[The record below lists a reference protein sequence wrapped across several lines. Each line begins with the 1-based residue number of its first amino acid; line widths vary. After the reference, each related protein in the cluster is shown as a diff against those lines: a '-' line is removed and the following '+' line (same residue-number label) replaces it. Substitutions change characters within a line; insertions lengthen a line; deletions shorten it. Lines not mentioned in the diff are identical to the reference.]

1 MRINQPHYLAYM
13 KAIKLYLVFLL
24 VTLLSISK
32 LEAQVVTEYS
42 QNEIYNYL
50 SRMDQKGLVI
60 FNDLIRPL
68 SRTYI
73 KSCLDSLQTKAQQLS
88 TIEKKELAFYLRDY
102 TDMLA
107 LPEGSSENRNTY
119 FKKDPFGRFR
129 SIAIQSKDFSL
140 RVDPILQY
148 GTFQG
153 KDQSVTQY
161 GSGFNLYGYAGKHWG
176 FYLSF
181 NDVNE
186 KGKGIDTTW
195 SFSPQTGHSTRI
207 AANQQSHNYSQLRA
221 GIYYQF
227 KNGSIGFGQDQL
239 SYGYGENGR
248 IVLSNKAPTY
258 PHIRFDY
265 SPLPWLSFNY
275 THAWLNSNIID
286 SSRTYNTGTTTY
298 GGRREQYINKYMAQH
313 SISFRI
319 KRGLHISLGESIV
332 YSDQLNAGYLIPISF
347 FKAFEIQNANR
358 NINAGANSQLFL
370 SVSSRNNIKN
380 THLYGTLFIDEVRL
394 SAIASSEKSRNQLG
408 YTLGASVTDIGLPYL
423 TATVEYT
430 RINPFAYRNLLPAQ
444 NYSHY
449 GYSLGDWM
457 GNNADRFL
465 FNLKYTPIPRLKLL
479 AQYQYI
485 RKGGAG
491 TLDQQYFQ
499 QPQPPFLFN
508 YMFNQ
513 NELFFQSQYELY
525 NNLYITGSYRT
536 QNNGFSQGFLGF
548 RYGF

>member
-1 MRINQPHYLAYM
+1 M
-13 KAIKLYLVFLL
+13 KAIKLYLLFFLGI
-24 VTLLSISK
+24 LLSISQ

-42 QNEIYNYL
+42 QNEVYNYL
-50 SRMDQKGLVI
+50 SRMDQKGLVT
-60 FNDLIRPL
+60 FHDLIRPL

-73 KSCLDSLQTKAQQLS
+73 KSCLDSLQVKTNQLT
-88 TIEKKELAFYLRDY
+88 TIERKELDFYLRDF
-102 TDMLA
+102 TDGLE
-107 LPEGSSENRNTY
+107 LPNGSGEIRNTY
-119 FKKDPFGRFR
+119 FTKDPFGRFR
-129 SIAIQSKDFSL
+129 SIALHSKNFRM

-148 GTFQG
+148 GTYQG

-186 KGKGIDTTW
+186 KGKGIDTTRG
-195 SFSPQTGHSTRI
+195 FTPETGFSTRI
-207 AANQQSHNYSQLRA
+207 ALNGKSHNYSQIRA

-258 PHIRFDY
+258 PLIRFDFA
-265 SPLPWLSFNY
+265 PFPWLRFNY
-275 THAWLNSNIID
+275 THAWLNSDIID

-298 GGRREQYINKYMAQH
+298 GGRREQFINKYMAQH
-313 SISFRI
+313 SIQFRI

-347 FKAFEIQNANR
+347 FKVFEIQQANN

-380 THLYGTLFIDEVRL
+380 THLYGTIFIDEVRL
-394 SAIASSEKSRNQLG
+394 SAIANSEKSRNQLG
-408 YTLGASVTDIGLPYL
+408 FTLGASVTDLGLPYL

-430 RINPFAYRNLLPAQ
+430 RINPFVYRNLLPAQ
-444 NYSHY
+444 NYTHY

-457 GNNADRFL
+457 GNNADRLL
-465 FNLKYTPIPRLKLL
+465 FNVKYTPIPRLKLL
-479 AQYQYI
+479 LQYQYL
-485 RKGGAG
+485 RKGGEG

-508 YMFNQ
+508 YMFNR
-513 NELFFQSQYELY
+513 NEWFLQSQYELY
-525 NNLYITGSYRT
+525 NNLYITGSYRA

>member
-1 MRINQPHYLAYM
+1 M
-13 KAIKLYLVFLL
+13 KAIKLYLLFFLGI
-24 VTLLSISK
+24 LLSISQ

-42 QNEIYNYL
+42 QNEVYNYL
-50 SRMDQKGLVI
+50 NRMDQKGLVT
-60 FNDLIRPL
+60 FHDLIRPI
-68 SRTYI
+68 SRIYI
-73 KSCLDSLQTKAQQLS
+73 KSCLDSLQAKANLL
-88 TIEKKELAFYLRDY
+88 TTTEKKELDFYLRDF
-102 TDMLA
+102 TDGLE
-107 LPEGSSENRNTY
+107 LPTGSEETRNTY
-119 FKKDPFGRFR
+119 FTKDPFGRFR
-129 SIAIQSKDFSL
+129 SIAIHSKEFRM

-148 GTFQG
+148 GTYQG

-186 KGKGIDTTW
+186 KGKGIDTTR
-195 SFSPQTGHSTRI
+195 SFTPETGFSTRI
-207 AANQQSHNYSQLRA
+207 APNQKSHNYSQIRA

-258 PHIRFDY
+258 PLIRFDFA
-265 SPLPWLSFNY
+265 PLPWLRFNF
-275 THAWLNSNIID
+275 THAWLNSDIID

-298 GGRREQYINKYMAQH
+298 GGRREQFINKYMAQH
-313 SISFRI
+313 SIQFRI

-332 YSDQLNAGYLIPISF
+332 YSDQLNVGYLIPISF
-347 FKAFEIQNANR
+347 FKVFEIQQANN

-380 THLYGTLFIDEVRL
+380 THLYGTIFIDEVRL
-394 SAIASSEKSRNQLG
+394 SAIANSEKSRNQLG
-408 YTLGASVTDIGLPYL
+408 FTLGASVTDLGLPYL

-430 RINPFAYRNLLPAQ
+430 RINPFVYRNLLPAQ
-444 NYSHY
+444 NYTHY

-457 GNNADRFL
+457 GSNADRFL
-465 FNLKYTPIPRLKLL
+465 FNVKYTPIPRLKLL
-479 AQYQYI
+479 LQYQYI
-485 RKGGAG
+485 RKGGEG

-513 NELFFQSQYELY
+513 NEWFLQSQYELY
-525 NNLYITGSYRT
+525 NNLYLTGSYRT
-536 QNNGFSQGFLGF
+536 QNNGWNQGFLGF

>member
-1 MRINQPHYLAYM
+1 MQLRKILFYFFM
-13 KAIKLYLVFLL
+13 
-24 VTLLSISK
+24 LLSLNSTPLI
-32 LEAQVVTEYS
+32 AQVATEYS
-42 QNEIYNYL
+42 QNEVYNYL
-50 SRMDQKGLVI
+50 SRMDQKGLVT

-68 SRTYI
+68 SRIYI
-73 KSCLDSLQTKAQQLS
+73 KSCLDSLQYKTQQLS
-88 TIEKKELAFYLRDY
+88 AIEKQELEFYLRDF
-102 TDMLA
+102 TDGKP
-107 LPEGSSENRNTY
+107 LPEGSAANRNTY
-119 FKKDPFGRFR
+119 FTKDPFGRFR
-129 SIAIQSKDFSL
+129 SIALQSKDFSM

-161 GSGFNLYGYAGKHWG
+161 GSGFNLYGYAGKHWS

-207 AANQQSHNYSQLRA
+207 ALNQKSHNYSQIRA

-248 IVLSNKAPTY
+248 IVLSNKVPTY

-265 SPLPWLSFNY
+265 SPLPWLHFNY

-286 SSRTYNTGTTTY
+286 SSRTYNTGTSTY

-319 KRGLHISLGESIV
+319 KRGLHISLGESVV

-394 SAIASSEKSRNQLG
+394 SAIANSEKSRNQLG
-408 YTLGASVTDIGLPYL
+408 FTLGASVTDIGLPYL
-423 TATVEYT
+423 TATAEYT
-430 RINPFAYRNLLPAQ
+430 RINPFVYRNLLPAQ
-444 NYSHY
+444 NYTHY
-449 GYSLGDWM
+449 GYSLGDWI

-465 FNLKYTPIPRLKLL
+465 FNVKYTPIPRLKLL
-479 AQYQYI
+479 LQYQHF
-485 RKGGAG
+485 RKGGEG

-508 YMFNQ
+508 YMFNR
-513 NELFFQSQYELY
+513 NEWFLQSQYELY

-536 QNNGFSQGFLGF
+536 QNNGFNQGFLGF

>member
-1 MRINQPHYLAYM
+1 M
-13 KAIKLYLVFLL
+13 KAIKIYLLFFLGI
-24 VTLLSISK
+24 LLSISN
-32 LEAQVVTEYS
+32 LDAQVVTEYS
-42 QNEIYNYL
+42 QNEVYNYL
-50 SRMDQKGLVI
+50 SRMDQKGLVT
-60 FNDLIRPL
+60 FHDLIRPI
-68 SRTYI
+68 SRIYI
-73 KSCLDSLQTKAQQLS
+73 KSCLDSLQTKANLL
-88 TIEKKELAFYLRDY
+88 TTTEKKELDFYLRDF
-102 TDMLA
+102 TDGLE
-107 LPEGSSENRNTY
+107 LPTGSGEIRNTY
-119 FKKDPFGRFR
+119 FTKDPFGRFR
-129 SIAIQSKDFSL
+129 SIAIHSKDFRM

-148 GTFQG
+148 GTYQG

-186 KGKGIDTTW
+186 KGKGIDTTR
-195 SFSPQTGHSTRI
+195 SFTPETGFSTRI
-207 AANQQSHNYSQLRA
+207 APNQKSHNYSQIRA

-258 PHIRFDY
+258 PLIRFDFA
-265 SPLPWLSFNY
+265 PLPWLRFNY
-275 THAWLNSNIID
+275 THAWLNSDIID

-298 GGRREQYINKYMAQH
+298 GGRREQFINKYMAQH
-313 SISFRI
+313 SIQFRI
-319 KRGLHISLGESIV
+319 KKGLHISLGESIV

-347 FKAFEIQNANR
+347 FKVFEIQQANN

-380 THLYGTLFIDEVRL
+380 THLYGTIFIDEVRL
-394 SAIASSEKSRNQLG
+394 SAIANSEKSRNQLG
-408 YTLGASVTDIGLPYL
+408 FTLGASVTDLGLPYL

-430 RINPFAYRNLLPAQ
+430 RINPFVYRNLLPAQ
-444 NYSHY
+444 NYTHY

-465 FNLKYTPIPRLKLL
+465 FNVKYTPIPRLKLL
-479 AQYQYI
+479 LQYQYL
-485 RKGGAG
+485 RKGGEG

-508 YMFNQ
+508 YMFNR
-513 NELFFQSQYELY
+513 NEWYLQSQYELY
-525 NNLYITGSYRT
+525 NNLYITGSYRA
-536 QNNGFSQGFLGF
+536 QNNGWNQGFLGF